1 MSRKNVAIASVPE
14 WVREELDGASYE
26 YLPLGK
32 YVVAA
37 KGVCG
42 GRPTIKYRRLDARHI
57 LAFFERGDGVQQ
69 IARNYQL
76 AVEAVEE
83 VIRLAKVFDYEKSY
97 A

>member
-1 MSRKNVAIASVPE
+1 MSHKHLAAASISE
-14 WVREELDGASYE
+14 WVREEIDGASYE
-26 YLPLGK
+26 YLPLDK

-83 VIRLAKVFDYEKSY
+83 VIRLANVFDYEKSY